1 MAKFSL
7 SVSDQQHTLKL
18 HFQEREILKTHSS
31 GGIGTPTQAQH
42 LRA

>member
-7 SVSDQQHTLKL
+7 SVPDQQYTLKL
-18 HFQEREILKTHSS
+18 HFQEKEILQIHSS
-31 GGIGTPTQAQH
+31 GGTGTPTQAQH